1 MAEEKTLSAWE
12 IVEKMM
18 SKDAF
23 SKWLGIE
30 LVVIEEG
37 YAKIKLTVR
46 DEMLNGF
53 GIAHGGISYSLADSA
68 LAFAG
73 NSHGQRAVSTNTTIT
88 HFVEVKTGDVLT
100 ATTTEYN
107 KGERIAH
114 YLVNITNQNDENV
127 AALSGSVYRTS
138 KLWVKAEEIKKQTEL

>member
-1 MAEEKTLSAWE
+1 MAEEKKLSAWE

-18 SKDAF
+18 AKDAF

-30 LVVIEEG
+30 IVVIEEG
-37 YAKIKLTVR
+37 YAKLKLTVR

-53 GIAHGGISYSLADSA
+53 GIAHGGITYSLADSA

-88 HFVEVKTGDVLT
+88 HFVEVKAGDVLT
-100 ATTTEYN
+100 AATVEHN

-127 AALSGSVYRTS
+127 AALSGSVYRTA
-138 KLWVKAEEIKKQTEL
+138 KLWVQEEEKKEDPE

>member
-30 LVVIEEG
+30 IVVIEEG
-37 YAKIKLTVR
+37 YAKLKLTVR

-53 GIAHGGISYSLADSA
+53 GIAHGGITYSLADSA

-73 NSHGQRAVSTNTTIT
+73 NSHGQRAVSTNTNIT
-88 HFVEVKTGDVLT
+88 HFVEVKAGDVLT
-100 ATTTEYN
+100 ATTVEHN
-107 KGERIAH
+107 KGERLAH
-114 YLVNITNQNDENV
+114 YQVNITNQNDENV
-127 AALSGSVYRTS
+127 ATLSGSVYRTT
-138 KLWVKAEEIKKQTEL
+138 KLWVQEVAKKDDIEL

>member
-1 MAEEKTLSAWE
+1 MEEGKVLSAWA
-12 IVEKMM
+12 IVESMM
-18 SKDAF
+18 KTDAF

-68 LAFAG
+68 LAFAA
-73 NSHGQRAVSTNTTIT
+73 NSHGQRAVSTNTNIT
-88 HFVEVKTGDVLT
+88 HFVKVKSGDVLT
-100 ATTTEYN
+100 ASTIEHS
-107 KGERIAH
+107 KGDRIAH
-114 YLVNITNQNDENV
+114 YQVNITNQNEENV
-127 AALSGSVYRTS
+127 ASLNGSVFRTS
-138 KLWVKAEEIKKQTEL
+138 KLWIKEEEKNEETEL

>member
-1 MAEEKTLSAWE
+1 MAEEKRLSAWE

-18 SKDAF
+18 NKDAF
-23 SKWLGIE
+23 SKWLGVE

-53 GIAHGGISYSLADSA
+53 GIAHGGITYSLADSA

-88 HFVEVKTGDVLT
+88 HFVEVKAGDVLT
-100 ATTTEYN
+100 AATVEHN

-127 AALSGSVYRTS
+127 AALSGSIFRTS
-138 KLWVKAEEIKKQTEL
+138 KLWLHEEEKKEETDL

>member
-1 MAEEKTLSAWE
+1 MAEEKKLSAWE

-18 SKDAF
+18 KKDAF

-30 LVVIEEG
+30 LVVIEQG
-37 YAKIKLTVR
+37 FAKIKLTVR

-53 GIAHGGISYSLADSA
+53 GIAHGGIAYSLADSA

-88 HFVEVKTGDVLT
+88 HFVEVKAGDVLT
-100 ATTTEYN
+100 ASTIEHS
-107 KGERIAH
+107 KGERVAH
-114 YLVNITNQNDENV
+114 YQVNITNQNDENV

-138 KLWVKAEEIKKQTEL
+138 KMWQHEEEQKEETEL

>member
-1 MAEEKTLSAWE
+1 MAEETKMSAWA

-18 SKDAF
+18 EKDAF

-30 LVVIEEG
+30 IVAVEDG

-73 NSHGQRAVSTNTTIT
+73 NSHGQVAVSTNTSIS
-88 HFVEVKTGDVLT
+88 HFVEVRSGDVLT
-100 ATTTEYN
+100 AVTHEYN
-107 KGERIAH
+107 KGERVAH
-114 YLVNITNQNDENV
+114 YQVNITNQNDENV
-127 AALSGSVYRTS
+127 AAFSGSVYRTS
-138 KLWVKAEEIKKQTEL
+138 KLWTLKTEEKDV